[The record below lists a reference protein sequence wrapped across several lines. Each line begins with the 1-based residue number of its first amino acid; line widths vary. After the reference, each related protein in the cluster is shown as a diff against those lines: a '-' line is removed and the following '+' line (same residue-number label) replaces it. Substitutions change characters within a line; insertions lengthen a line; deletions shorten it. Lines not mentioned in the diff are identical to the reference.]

1 MQKNLSARVPAQPIS
16 PCILS
21 TSVSK
26 TITIA
31 FISKVLSGSCSLDND
46 KDKTSKQETR
56 NYHNKNI
63 VHTNNNPQAC
73 TVTQNKQK
81 HISVYYLPHR
91 QLPPIM
97 PTMPTVPPWHCCPQ
111 RFLTRGVGGGYPG
124 RGMSPPTP
132 PPPQP
137 QSLPSTHD

>member
-111 RFLTRGVGGGYPG
+111 RFLTRGVGGGVPRERYVTPN
-124 RGMSPPTP
+124 PTP
-132 PPPQP
+132 TPTPIPPFNP
-137 QSLPSTHD
+137 